1 LYRTALTVSDV
12 SADAAADAEDVLGL
26 FHGGRWSLSWLT
38 STTERDVRVRAGP
51 GMELEA
57 AWDATGANALASQLL
72 ARRRRVY
79 RVGACESSSNRA
91 VSSLA
96 ATDDDDDDGASDDAS
111 SVARG
116 KGGGGEGGACAN
128 AFAETTADADDEENE
143 NVVAVEARLGGG
155 ALGGVLRCA
164 FPPPPFDATAHLAT
178 ARCDAAAASLDE
190 YPYPV
195 GDSVTLRMTRAQ
207 RDVFDGGRAFLRGTW
222 EEMLAAKSDMRLS
235 VVLGG
240 DPRGSDVSTYDWSN
254 TRPGFDDVEPPLAP
268 RPSGSSAA
276 ATPLRAKAKFRGV
289 SSFRDCVRRKSL
301 KVNVK
306 GKTKLRLARGA
317 ASDRFLLISMCYDD
331 RYLKTALV
339 AGMAAELDVFPHAY
353 GYVRLLVE
361 NPAGPGGDA
370 EVRSTLVSIR
380 PRWRGERRSLRTF
393 PGASL
398 RPPLAFN
405 PRPRRLSTPTDAFQL
420 HPDVRLYRTAP
431 TPAAEKIRV
440 TSAAASSPRPRPR
453 RAVGRTRGCTS
464 SWRTP
469 RARSS
474 GRSRAPPPSSDDAT
488 TPSAPPTRSKARPT

>member
-1 LYRTALTVSDV
+1 MYRTALTVSDV
-12 SADAAADAEDVLGL
+12 SDVSADADADAAAAAEDVLGL

-38 STTERDVRVRAGP
+38 STTERGVRVRAGP

-96 ATDDDDDDGASDDAS
+96 ATDDDDDDGASGDAS
-111 SVARG
+111 SAARG

-331 RYLKTALV
+331 RYLKTALI

-361 NPAGPGGDA
+361 NPAGPGGGGA
-370 EVRSTLVSIR
+370 EVRSIHWS
-380 PRWRGERRSLRTF
+380 PY
-393 PGASL
+393 
-398 RPPLAFN
+398 
-405 PRPRRLSTPTDAFQL
+405 D
-420 HPDVRLYRTAP
+420 
-431 TPAAEKIRV
+431 RV
-440 TSAAASSPRPRPR
+440 GVVNADP
-453 RAVGRTRGCTS
+453 
-464 SWRTP
+464 
-469 RARSS
+469 
-474 GRSRAPPPSSDDAT
+474 
-488 TPSAPPTRSKARPT
+488 